1 MINSESAGNTVTPP
15 DPSRRRDGHR
25 VPDQS
30 RDTPVTGAVRTTV
43 TARDKPVNGRDTSRE
58 RPVTTPSHGRDQQKG
73 NPMTTAPTA
82 PDGGWKSRRAR
93 RRAELAQATNLLTD
107 ARIRHAKQSA
117 SERAAGQSTDPM
129 SWPLRILAG
138 LVALIVLAVAAVI
151 GVVIIG
157 AQIGFYQANLTVKT
171 ISFAALGISTPLD
184 LPTFTPIATEGVVWA
199 TTLLA
204 VVMVLLNRTA
214 TLWTQSM
221 WFFASIAAFVNTWH
235 SVFEEKDLFGG
246 VLRGG
251 LSLAGPFLVHLFILW
266 CRHLRTG
273 RTLAQARADTAVRW
287 ASVRAMLFAAGL
299 LVGRH
304 VAHPVIAGRALGY
317 WLGVGNWTYSDSWA
331 AASLDYR
338 RRVQAR
344 LDGTRVGAFGRLWAR
359 MTTATE
365 QPAPVAVDAR
375 DEAALAGPEEAT
387 EAPTPPV
394 ASVGL
399 RPAFTAAE
407 VDRFAAL
414 LADPSLTAEAFGDQ
428 REQATDGD
436 DREATERRP
445 ATPAKATEQATE
457 ARPNTTDDA
466 TGPATGTRPK
476 SVNQATETATEGD
489 RAGDRRRPVGR
500 AQRRPKP
507 RPEATDIDVSD
518 LLPVAREVATE
529 LGDRLNRDALLEG
542 LRDRGLSVG
551 GRRRA
556 AIYGAIQSEFGKA

>member
-1 MINSESAGNTVTPP
+1 
-15 DPSRRRDGHR
+15 
-25 VPDQS
+25 
-30 RDTPVTGAVRTTV
+30 
-43 TARDKPVNGRDTSRE
+43 
-58 RPVTTPSHGRDQQKG
+58 
-73 NPMTTAPTA
+73 MTTALTA

-93 RRAELAQATNLLTD
+93 RRAELAQAMNLLTD
-107 ARIRHAKQSA
+107 ARRKRATQSA
-117 SERAAGQSTDPM
+117 AERAAGQSEDPM

-171 ISFAALGISTPLD
+171 ISFAALGVDTPLD

-246 VLRGG
+246 LLRGG

-273 RTLAQARADTAVRW
+273 RTLAQARIDTAVRW
-287 ASVRAMLFAAGL
+287 ASLRGVAVGLAL

-317 WLGVGNWTYSDSWA
+317 RLGVGNWTYSDAWA
-331 AASLDYR
+331 AASLGYR

-344 LDGTRVGAFGRLWAR
+344 LDGTHVGVFGRFRSRVVKA
-359 MTTATE
+359 TPVDVDTPDETA
-365 QPAPVAVDAR
+365 PDA
-375 DEAALAGPEEAT
+375 PEEAA
-387 EAPTPPV
+387 EAPTPSVV
-394 ASVGL
+394 ATGL
-399 RPAFTAAE
+399 RPAFTAEEA
-407 VDRFAAL
+407 DLLAAR
-414 LADPSLTAEAFGDQ
+414 LADPSLTADAFADQ
-428 REQATDGD
+428 REQATDAS

-445 ATPAKATEQATE
+445 AANSTATDERPDTTGQATG
-457 ARPNTTDDA
+457 R
-466 TGPATGTRPK
+466 RPK
-476 SVNQATETATEGD
+476 AVDKTTETATEPHP
-489 RAGDRRRPVGR
+489 AGDRKRPVGR

-507 RPEATDIDVSD
+507 RPGTTDVDVSD
-518 LLPVAREVATE
+518 LLPVARELATE
-529 LGDRLNRDALLEG
+529 LGDRLSRDALLDG

-556 AIYGAIQSEFGKA
+556 AIYSAIQSELGKA